1 MKRTALFIAIVLL
14 FTAGCRN
21 REAMLFDGSLAE
33 GGKDD
38 AAASDKANASNS
50 GIFSG
55 DATASDATMVS
66 NAENDANTVTGQVSA
81 AGSTVSDASVYPG
94 TAADPGTDQTG
105 AGAETAGERDLI
117 SDFADFYKKW
127 RPLKIRKYGDDTDY
141 DASEPLV
148 YTIVDMISKSETVDV
163 DTPEGKKQ
171 AEDFDCD
178 HYDYRLKFEGARDI
192 LFAKKGNVFHF
203 EGKKNLY
210 VLWGSAGPFW
220 ESLIFDTGNNAVD
233 IDGEKI
239 RVMSRTYAEDL
250 DGDGKAEDIGL
261 VYERYKSDYGKGD
274 LVLSVNGSKI
284 AAAEGYGTDMFTSP
298 YRTIMEMPEVRY
310 LDEQDG
316 KSKALLAVYTW
327 ATNGVGSTGVVNA
340 YRYVNGDIREV
351 EIIDAE
357 RVLEYKDDNIVNV
370 SYPAFGRSFDLKLD
384 EDFIGL
390 YYKDEETFI
399 QRLDGYGPH
408 PLRYHVNDFNGDGR
422 DDLCCVS
429 YLLDY
434 PKVLCTE
441 YIYYEYEDGAIKPV
455 QVYACSSDID
465 EKMPYL
471 KGYIIDRLNFKGY
484 LDIGN
489 NGIEDG
495 NLQPY
500 QECTPDEINSAVRE
514 LLKDGILVRK
524 GDRLYVC
531 Y

>member
-33 GGKDD
+33 GGKED

-274 LVLSVNGSKI
+274 LVLSVNGSKT
-284 AAAEGYGTDMFTSP
+284 AAAEGYGTDMFTRP

-310 LDEQDG
+310 LAEQDG

-384 EDFIGL
+384 EDFIGF

-429 YLLDY
+429 
-434 PKVLCTE
+434 
-441 YIYYEYEDGAIKPV
+441 
-455 QVYACSSDID
+455 
-465 EKMPYL
+465 
-471 KGYIIDRLNFKGY
+471 
-484 LDIGN
+484 
-489 NGIEDG
+489 
-495 NLQPY
+495 
-500 QECTPDEINSAVRE
+500 
-514 LLKDGILVRK
+514 LV
-524 GDRLYVC
+524 
-531 Y
+531 